1 MTTPILVTLFA
12 LVLAVV
18 VVFALAWSAVLLLV
32 SRVIDA
38 LAVEE
43 EEPYGR

>member
-1 MTTPILVTLFA
+1 MTPPILVILFA
-12 LVLAVV
+12 VVLAVV

-38 LAVEE
+38 LAAE

>member
-1 MTTPILVTLFA
+1 MTPPILVTLFA
-12 LVLAVV
+12 VVLAVV
-18 VVFALAWSAVLLLV
+18 VVFAAVWSAVLLLV

-43 EEPYGR
+43 E

>member
-12 LVLAVV
+12 VVLAVV

-38 LAVEE
+38 LAAEE

>member
-1 MTTPILVTLFA
+1 MTTPILVILFA

-18 VVFALAWSAVLLLV
+18 VVFAAVWSAVLLLV
-32 SRVIDA
+32 SRIIDG
-38 LAVEE
+38 LAWEE

>member
-1 MTTPILVTLFA
+1 MTPRELVALFA
-12 LVLAVV
+12 VVLAVV
-18 VVFALAWSAVLLLV
+18 VVFALVWSAVLLLV

-38 LAVEE
+38 LAWEE

>member
-1 MTTPILVTLFA
+1 MTPPILVTLFA
-12 LVLAVV
+12 VVLAVV
-18 VVFALAWSAVLLLV
+18 VVFALVWSALLLLI

>member
-1 MTTPILVTLFA
+1 MTPPILVTLFA
-12 LVLAVV
+12 VVLAVV
-18 VVFALAWSAVLLLV
+18 VVFALVWSAVLLLV

-38 LAVEE
+38 LAWEE

>member
-18 VVFALAWSAVLLLV
+18 VVFAAVWSAVLLLV

>member
-1 MTTPILVTLFA
+1 MTPRELVALFA
-12 LVLAVV
+12 VVLAVV
-18 VVFALAWSAVLLLV
+18 VVFALAWSALLLLV

-38 LAVEE
+38 LAWEE